1 MDEIQVVRPIFKKR
15 SNLVEGFTLERLLE
29 SNQVWVQSRNPILD
43 PLAPALP
50 GTGIVPEV
58 QGQNR

>member
-1 MDEIQVVRPIFKKR
+1 MNEIQVVRPIFEKR
-15 SNLVEGFTLERLLE
+15 SNLVEGLTLERLLE

-43 PLAPALP
+43 PLAPVLP